1 MIRYTL
7 VTPDDLCSDPG
18 YFPCNASYCVP
29 KSWFCD
35 GNVDCV
41 GGKDE
46 ECCRKFQ
53 VFFYLNANIHL
64 FKVNNPNTR
73 KVCEIYS
80 KLITKTL
87 EDIDASRIWIEYGDL
102 LGKSAYSVRIR
113 VMSFWCL
120 YC

>member
-41 GGKDE
+41 GGRDE
-46 ECCRKFQ
+46 ECCCKFQ
-53 VFFYLNANIHL
+53 FFCLYANI
-64 FKVNNPNTR
+64 
-73 KVCEIYS
+73 CS
-80 KLITKTL
+80 KSTIEAL
-87 EDIDASRIWIEYGDL
+87 EKGVKYVQS
-102 LGKSAYSVRIR
+102 
-113 VMSFWCL
+113 
-120 YC
+120 

>member
-41 GGKDE
+41 GGRDE

-53 VFFYLNANIHL
+53 VFF
-64 FKVNNPNTR
+64 
-73 KVCEIYS
+73 
-80 KLITKTL
+80 
-87 EDIDASRIWIEYGDL
+87 
-102 LGKSAYSVRIR
+102 
-113 VMSFWCL
+113 
-120 YC
+120 

>member
-53 VFFYLNANIHL
+53 VFFIYMQTYTYL
-64 FKVNNPNTR
+64 
-73 KVCEIYS
+73 
-80 KLITKTL
+80 KLTIQAL
-87 EDIDASRIWIEYGDL
+87 EKCVKYIQS
-102 LGKSAYSVRIR
+102 
-113 VMSFWCL
+113 
-120 YC
+120 